1 MGKLKLIKV
10 SSKGYSLIYIVLL
23 LISSSFVASGQIDT
37 TGVGRLFNMDLLDLM
52 NQKVIT
58 ASKYSQNSS
67 EAPSSIGVITAEE
80 IKQFGYRTLGEAL
93 NSQRGM
99 YLSNDKNYIYVGS
112 RGFSRPTDY
121 NNRIVVMIDGHIL
134 NEIVYGSSLMGN
146 ELGIN
151 LDNIE
156 RIEII
161 RGPGASVYGSGSMLN
176 TINLILKK
184 GADINGITISAGTGS
199 FGKRDLSAIWG
210 KKIKNTDISVAGT
223 GGTYKGENYYFPELD
238 SPETNYGISRGND
251 WEKYMGVQAAVTNGN
266 LKFSSGFSSRI
277 KGIPTGAF
285 NSVLASDVESTDK
298 RFYAETT
305 YRKDLYVSGS
315 LLFRLFYDNY
325 IYSGSYPTITGAS
338 FDASTGQWGGAE
350 VQYYLEAG
358 NRNTITAG
366 FEYKYCYRN
375 DYREWDTD
383 TTFFS
388 HNHPFSFFSIYAQD
402 QIKIAKNLSLTAGLR
417 YDQYSEFGHSA
428 SPRLAAV
435 YRYSAASSLKLL
447 FSEAF
452 RIPNFYE
459 SYYESVNNHKANTDI
474 RPERIRA
481 TEIAWSHNITTSLYG
496 NFSVYRFTTYN
507 LIDQVMDEADGMTEF
522 RNIGKATGTGLE
534 YEVKYKHRTNKNQGF
549 INFTIQRTI
558 DNNTNVTLSNSPE
571 FMIKSGYAFNV
582 AKYVNLVPEFYYE
595 SGRKTLKGNNTND
608 VYLFNIGI
616 NSVRFLKFFEASLKM
631 KNIFNIKYY
640 APAGNEFVQDI
651 LIQDSRNIYF
661 KLTAHF

>member
-1 MGKLKLIKV
+1 MILIKR
-10 SSKGYSLIYIVLL
+10 SFIISVLL
-23 LISSSFVASGQIDT
+23 FFLMSNISLTGQIDT
-37 TGVGRLFNMDLLDLM
+37 TGVDRLFGMDLLDLM

-67 EAPSSIGVITAEE
+67 EAASSIGVITSDE

-99 YLSNDKNYIYVGS
+99 YLSNDKNYQYVGS

-134 NEIVYGSSLMGN
+134 NEVVYGSSFMGS

-176 TINLILKK
+176 TINLIMKK
-184 GADINGITISAGTGS
+184 GSDINGITFSAGTGS
-199 FGKRDLSAIWG
+199 FGKRDLSAIYG

-223 GGTYKGENYYFPELD
+223 GGTYNGENYYFPELD
-238 SPETNYGISRGND
+238 SPETNYGKSTGND
-251 WEKYMGVQAAVTNGN
+251 WEKYIGGQTAVTNGN
-266 LKFSSGFSSRI
+266 LKLSSGFSSRI

-285 NSVLASDVESTDK
+285 NSDLTRDVESTDT
-298 RFYAETT
+298 RFFAETT
-305 YRKDLYVSGS
+305 YRKELEASGS
-315 LLFRLFYDNY
+315 LLLRIFYDYYN
-325 IYSGSYPTITGAS
+325 YSGSYPTIDGAS
-338 FDASTGQWGGAE
+338 FDESVGQWAGAE
-350 VQYYLEAG
+350 IQYYLEAG
-358 NRNTITAG
+358 ERNTITAG
-366 FEYKYCYRN
+366 FEYKYCPMN
-375 DYREWDTD
+375 DYREWDSD
-383 TTFFS
+383 TSYFN
-388 HNHPFSFFSIYAQD
+388 HNHPFSFFSVYAQD

-417 YDQYSEFGHSA
+417 YDQYSVFGHAA

-435 YRYSAASSLKLL
+435 YRYSATSSLKLL

-459 SYYESVNNHKANTDI
+459 SYYESENTHKSNPDI
-474 RPERIRA
+474 RPEKIRA
-481 TEIAWSHNITTSLYG
+481 TEIAWSHKITASLFG
-496 NFSVYRFTTYN
+496 SFSAYRFTTYN
-507 LIDQVMDEADGMTEF
+507 LIDQVIDQADGFTEF
-522 RNIGKATGTGLE
+522 RNIGKAIGTGLE
-534 YEVKYKHRTNKNQGF
+534 YELKYKQRTNKNQGYL
-549 INFTIQRTI
+549 NFTLQRTI
-558 DNNTNVTLSNSPE
+558 DNNTKELLSNSPE
-571 FMIKSGYAFNV
+571 FMIKSGYAFTV
-582 AKYVNLVPEFYYE
+582 EKYFSLVPELYYE
-595 SGRKTLKGNNTND
+595 TGRKTLEGNYTHN

-616 NSVRFLKFFEASLKM
+616 NSVRFLKIFEASLKM

-640 APAGNEFVQDI
+640 TPAGNELVQDK